1 MPRAPE
7 WSFQPSLSELLSLP
21 VFQGSRVLAGHAGLE
36 HPVTGI
42 NLSDTPEYYKWLSP
56 GELMVTTC
64 FSLQNDS
71 AALADF
77 VPTLSSKGLA
87 GLMLKPGQYLGS
99 TPPVMLACADQLAFP
114 LVELPETVRFS
125 DITKAV
131 SDELLRRQTAL
142 LRSTL
147 TINEMLTR
155 TIVEGAGLEEIIS
168 MVSGLTGGSILVLD
182 SINNRR
188 ARFLTE
194 GDAARFCGH
203 SEEQIDRA
211 LIAGSQMHVLRV
223 GGHSFGFLYVYH
235 SLPPARELDAG
246 IMAQV
251 LQTIPLEIARE
262 RTVRERGDQHLGEFL
277 LHLLSDHIADEH
289 REAARARAFGL
300 DLSQNHMILR
310 ARVTDRPNTG
320 NKYAGVFQRT
330 LLASNVQTTL
340 TNLGFSLHL
349 LVTSDE
355 YLLLL
360 SAPLDTRVFV
370 SLTAR
375 FSEMAD
381 RYTEDYDA
389 LDITAGCGRP
399 HSGIAG
405 LVQSDRESRLALR
418 AALSRGGGL
427 TRFEDLGLL
436 RLIYASE
443 PEAEVDAFIH
453 ETLQGLLD
461 RHQPRSAELLQTL
474 ESYFRNYGNL
484 KRISEEMYAHY
495 NTVVYRLKSIREIT
509 GLDVHKP
516 AQRFQLELALHLYR
530 LTTLDR

>member
-1 MPRAPE
+1 MLRVPE
-7 WSFQPSLSELLSLP
+7 WSFHPSLSELLSLP

-56 GELMVTTC
+56 GELMVSTC
-64 FSLQNDS
+64 FALHDNPG
-71 AALADF
+71 ALADF
-77 VPTLSSKGLA
+77 IPTLSSKGLS
-87 GLMLKPGQYLGS
+87 GLILKPGQYLGS
-99 TPPVMLACADQLAFP
+99 TPKVMLACADQLAFP
-114 LVELPETVRFS
+114 LVELPESVRFS

-147 TINEMLTR
+147 TVNEMLTR
-155 TIVEGAGLEEIIS
+155 TIVEGAGLEEITR

-182 SINNRR
+182 CINNRR

-194 GDAARFCGH
+194 TDATRFSGH

-211 LIAGSQMHVLRV
+211 LIAGSEMHVLRV

-235 SLPPARELDAG
+235 SLPPIEALDDG

-262 RTVRERGDQHLGEFL
+262 RTVRERGDQHFDEFL

-300 DLSQNHMILR
+300 DLSQNHLILR
-310 ARVTDRPNTG
+310 ARVIDRSDTN

-330 LLASNVQTTL
+330 LLASDVQTTL

-349 LVTSDE
+349 VTTSDE

-360 SAPLDTRVFV
+360 SAPLENRAFTALTTRFPERV
-370 SLTAR
+370 
-375 FSEMAD
+375 D
-381 RYTEDYDA
+381 RYMEDYDA
-389 LDITAGCGRP
+389 LSIIAGCGRP

-405 LVQSDRESRLALR
+405 LVRSDRESRLAFR
-418 AALSRGGGL
+418 ASLSRGGGL

-436 RLIYASE
+436 RLVYASE
-443 PEAEVDAFIH
+443 PEAEIDTFVH
-453 ETLQGLLD
+453 ETLRGLLD
-461 RHQPRSAELLQTL
+461 HSQPRSSELLQTL

-509 GLDVHKP
+509 GLDVHIP
-516 AQRFQLELALHLYR
+516 AQRFQLELALQLYR
-530 LTTLDR
+530 LTTLDH